1 MVRRIYDANV
11 LAAVADTV
19 LCREIVLNIIS
30 LAFGFLGNIFLLLN
44 FTGRVRYIV
53 ALPLSIIF
61 WVLSSLI
68 VSPEPEKSPYRFGE
82 IRIYRIAG

>member
-1 MVRRIYDANV
+1 MVRRIYDAEV
-11 LAAVADTV
+11 LAASADAV

-61 WVLSSLI
+61 WILSSLI
-68 VSPEPEKSPYRFGE
+68 VSHEPEQTQEHFGIE
-82 IRIYRIAG
+82 CMNPG